1 MVLWF
6 RRLFPSAAAP
16 AAPQQAAAPQ
26 RSAGSTTTSL
36 RYPPADQGLP
46 LLSVAEIMAAN
57 HDLITRL
64 RLHAAMAD
72 PLFTTRFLE
81 PIERLA
87 HHINVLPATAT
98 SLFAGEM
105 GLFRAALESGFFA
118 FQAADGRIFTGDEGV
133 ERRHAL
139 EGRWRYL
146 CFLAGLF
153 YPLGKSLEL
162 AVVTAPGGQV
172 WKRHFT
178 GITDWAAEVGTDR
191 LFVSWASEE
200 DENEI
205 GPANAG
211 LILLPKVVGPDNL
224 QLLESGAADLV
235 ASLYELA
242 AGAAGTSRIAHQVVT
257 TCWERIARREA
268 ARRPQAF
275 GRLFSGTHL
284 GPYLVGAVRALVD
297 AGTWVPNKSVL
308 KADRDGVYLQWPEA
322 AADLIRYGAAQGY
335 QGWPHDAPTLAAL
348 LRAASIVRS
357 DGSDFGTVEIVDENG
372 EIQEALKIAEPL
384 SVLEDFDP
392 SAYQASA
399 AKTLQAVLQADP
411 LAKSEGSVTKA
422 PAASPAAPT
431 PATVPTPPAT
441 AADAAPAASEA
452 LDKESA
458 EDSQPQSGSQEPATP
473 AMPMAEP
480 VEAAAAPLKEA
491 PEVRF
496 ADLVPED
503 IRAQI
508 GNSLQVELLGKVVKA
523 WRDKGDGNTSMRRTD
538 QGAAVALDFL
548 TTIIRDVAA
557 WVDAMARAGLIYSPP
572 STPGLRV
579 QKIAIPEGRN
589 KVNAVV
595 LSGLACKRL
604 GL

>member
-1 MVLWF
+1 LGV
-6 RRLFPSAAAP
+6 
-16 AAPQQAAAPQ
+16 
-26 RSAGSTTTSL
+26 G
-36 RYPPADQGLP
+36 D
-46 LLSVAEIMAAN
+46 IMAAN
-57 HDLITRL
+57 QDLVTRL
-64 RLHAAMAD
+64 RLHAAMHED
-72 PLFTTRFLE
+72 LFATRFLA

-87 HHINVLPATAT
+87 HHINVLPGTAT

-105 GLFRAALESGFFA
+105 GLFRAALETAFFA

-162 AVVTAPGGQV
+162 VVVSAPSGQV

-178 GITDWAAEVGTDR
+178 GITDWAAEIGVDR
-191 LFVSWASEE
+191 LFVSWGSQEE
-200 DENEI
+200 DNEI

-211 LILLPKVVGPDNL
+211 LIILPKVVGAENL

-242 AGAAGTSRIAHQVVT
+242 AGASGTSRIAHQVVT
-257 TCWERIARREA
+257 GCWERIARREA

-275 GRLFSGTHL
+275 GRVFSGTHL
-284 GPYLVGAVRALVD
+284 GPYLIGAVRALVD
-297 AGTWVPNKSVL
+297 SGTWSPNKSFL
-308 KADRDGVYLQWPEA
+308 KADRDGLYLQWPHA
-322 AADLIRYGAAQGY
+322 AADLIQYGESKGY

-348 LRAASIVRS
+348 LRAANVVRS

-392 SAYQASA
+392 SVFAAHAS
-399 AKTLQAVLQADP
+399 KTLQAVLQADP
-411 LAKSEGSVTKA
+411 LAKSEAGTS
-422 PAASPAAPT
+422 SPAAT
-431 PATVPTPPAT
+431 SAPATTSVRPVPPAQQS
-441 AADAAPAASEA
+441 APASDDAP
-452 LDKESA
+452 SA
-458 EDSQPQSGSQEPATP
+458 ELVSEPSAPVLSTPGSVAETP
-473 AMPMAEP
+473 E
-480 VEAAAAPLKEA
+480 VSKAPLKEA

-496 ADLVPED
+496 ADLVPD
-503 IRAQI
+503 DLRSQI
-508 GNSLQVELLGKVVKA
+508 GSILQVELLGKVVKA
-523 WRDKGDGNTSMRRTD
+523 WRDRPENNDSMRRTD
-538 QGAAVALDFL
+538 QGAAITLQFL
-548 TTIIRDVAA
+548 TGIMRDVTP
-557 WVDAMARAGLIYSPP
+557 WVEAMARAGLIHSPP
-572 STPGLRV
+572 QTPGLRV

-595 LSGLACKRL
+595 LSALACKRL